1 MAGLGRFSK
10 IVRDA
15 ARNPKVRSALQSP
28 QVRHAGGRVIDGAA
42 VLAEKA
48 TKGKH
53 QDKIR
58 RAREEARKRLEGR
71 S

>member
-10 IVRDA
+10 IVREA

-28 QVRHAGGRVIDGAA
+28 QVRQAGGRIVDGVA
-42 VLAEKA
+42 VLAAKA

-53 QDKIR
+53 QDKIQ
-58 RAREEARKRLEGR
+58 RARDEARKRLEGR